1 MMMSLFGRSRLP
13 EYVIGEK
20 MSGHE
25 AETATWP
32 DLVNK
37 KFFYWQLYMMPSAPL
52 IAVPGTQPMPLRAA

>member
-37 KFFYWQLYMMPSAPL
+37 NFFTGSC
-52 IAVPGTQPMPLRAA
+52 T